1 MSFAIFLRL
10 IAVLGFVVSCA
21 SAESSTCPCVS
32 TDGGALDVYRSGGQL
47 YFDTHVYPND
57 YGTGGCRAYDTDP
70 NALQPFCGNST
81 GHPLD
86 DAPAW
91 CFDAFC
97 YVDPN
102 NCDTGSTLSGVF
114 PQSGLEYSYETCG
127 GESTFENW
135 FGVNGTG
142 SSSFDLDDLAD
153 VVETYIA
160 SLRREIQDTYT
171 EYGQISVTCDHSQ
184 TGCPCD
190 DCVYTSGWGTSVD
203 FDATMLKPHATTPV
217 TARSTCLSES
227 MHSFFMKIAGSEYY
241 DHNQF
246 ANLYGGFQEDGALSM
261 YPEFDWCPTS
271 YDPRFRPWYSTAA
284 TNPKLIIMVIDV
296 SASMASA
303 GRIGLARSAALA
315 VLDTLTWN
323 DEVGFVLFNSG
334 VRDTYPLTH
343 CNDANRAA
351 MKTWAEDNIVQGG
364 GTNFILPLE
373 EAFTMIEGS
382 SSSACTKTILFL
394 TDGIAEFTES
404 DFLYVED
411 KATTNNVVLFTYALG
426 SGADT
431 SVTQR
436 LACDND
442 GIHYSVAD
450 GADLSEVMSSY
461 YSYFAASISYTGA
474 RWILYDDFATGTELL
489 AACTPM
495 YDQTN
500 PSEMAIL
507 IGVICMDIN
516 MIVDTTRLRAHSQW
530 NDLYSRVLAT
540 SQACAGSWD
549 GMTDAAKLLVLEELR
564 TLNANNGAET
574 CGNAGAGDDDDGG
587 GGGGSAGLIVGIVI
601 PLVVVLAVCCFCYAK
616 RGKAA
621 TVEQA
626 QSAAGARR
634 TQPPVQPAP
643 QSQLQPPQPQQQAP
657 TVQLVVQ
664 QQAPQPQYVQVPQQV
679 QYMQP
684 QPQYVQPQL
693 QPQYVQP
700 QPLPQYVQPQPQSQP
715 LQVEFTDGHRNF
727 SLSARGV
734 SVGGFLHNR
743 KDRFQWQMREV
754 QPNIFTFQGSEGGY
768 IGRGNTVQ
776 FFTIPDAI
784 ESVLSNTPALLR
796 RVPALNGNNN
806 CCSFELCDKP
816 GYVMNHCN
824 GRIRFFN
831 KGVNAAFPNDASWT
845 LS

>member
-261 YPEFDWCPTS
+261 YPEFDWCPTD

-351 MKTWAEDNIVQGG
+351 MKTWATNNIVQSGS
-364 GTNFILPLE
+364 TNFILPLE

-382 SSSACTKTILFL
+382 SSSACTKAILFL
-394 TDGIAEFTES
+394 TDGVAEFT
-404 DFLYVED
+404 DDNYLYVNN
-411 KATTNNVVLFTYALG
+411 KAELNNVIFFTYALG
-426 SGADT
+426 SDADT
-431 SVTQR
+431 TVTHK
-436 LACDND
+436 LACDNN
-442 GIHYSVAD
+442 GIFYNIAD

-461 YSYFAASISYTGA
+461 YTYFAASISFTGA
-474 RWILYDDFATGTELL
+474 RWILYNDFATGTELL
-489 AACTPM
+489 TACTPM
-495 YDQTN
+495 YDVSDISNEIAQ
-500 PSEMAIL
+500 L
-507 IGVICMDIN
+507 IGVICMDMN
-516 MIVDTTRLRAHSQW
+516 MIVDVARLRNHSEW
-530 NDLYSRVLAT
+530 DNLFSRVQAT
-540 SQACAGSWD
+540 AQACSTSWSGISTQYKLTILERLREQNAG
-549 GMTDAAKLLVLEELR
+549 
-564 TLNANNGAET
+564 NGAEL
-574 CGNAGAGDDDDGG
+574 CNNEEVIDDGSG
-587 GGGGSAGLIVGIVI
+587 AESFPIMIVVIVICVLVGVVIVG
-601 PLVVVLAVCCFCYAK
+601 VVYHK
-616 RGKAA
+616 M
-621 TVEQA
+621 TVSSVTPEKDDNPPND
-626 QSAAGARR
+626 
-634 TQPPVQPAP
+634 TQEACSPPVQPQHVQTP
-643 QSQLQPPQPQQQAP
+643 PVQQHLPPQQPAAVVVVQAPPPQQHY
-657 TVQLVVQ
+657 VNVQ
-664 QQAPQPQYVQVPQQV
+664 QQPMPPQQIAMQQPQG
-679 QYMQP
+679 QP
-684 QPQYVQPQL
+684 M
-693 QPQYVQP
+693 
-700 QPLPQYVQPQPQSQP
+700 YVQPQPQPMQQQQP
-715 LQVEFTDGHRNF
+715 QYIQQPQQFHQNHPQQPQYIQPPQQQF
-727 SLSARGV
+727 
-734 SVGGFLHNR
+734 
-743 KDRFQWQMREV
+743 V
-754 QPNIFTFQGSEGGY
+754 QQPQY
-768 IGRGNTVQ
+768 INPQ
-776 FFTIPDAI
+776 QQAPH
-784 ESVLSNTPALLR
+784 
-796 RVPALNGNNN
+796 
-806 CCSFELCDKP
+806 
-816 GYVMNHCN
+816 Y
-824 GRIRFFN
+824 
-831 KGVNAAFPNDASWT
+831 
-845 LS
+845 